1 MTPFE
6 IRLALQA
13 HGFDPTPCEGKRPRL
28 PAWQTKTVVSAEE
41 MARWAGANTGI
52 VLGKTVGLDA
62 DVKHQ
67 EAAARIEEHVTGLFD
82 GRGRLPIRFGN
93 KPKRAILLR
102 TAEPFAKMSVSFTDP
117 TGVGHKIEVLGKGQ
131 QIIVNGIHPD
141 TGTPYTWFDGCPW
154 SDFCWEDLVE
164 VTEQEMRDLLDILAE
179 MLEKDFGFKRA
190 DDGSNDIGQFRPGD
204 VDTRLAA
211 VPPPFLSP
219 EIGRASCRER
229 VL

>member
-13 HGFDPTPCEGKRPRL
+13 HGFDPTPCEGKRPIL

-62 DVKHQ
+62 DVTHQ

-93 KPKRAILLR
+93 KPKRAMLLR

-117 TGVGHKIEVLGKGQ
+117 AGAGHRLEVLGKGQ
-131 QIIVNGIHPD
+131 QIVVHGTHPV
-141 TGTPYTWFDGCPW
+141 TGEQYTWFDGCPW
-154 SDFCWEDLVE
+154 SDFCLDDLVE
-164 VTEQEMRDLLDILAE
+164 VTEKEMRDLLELLAE

-190 DDGSNDIGQFRPGD
+190 GGHGLGWQPRR
-204 VDTRLAA
+204 TKAR
-211 VPPPFLSP
+211 
-219 EIGRASCRER
+219 
-229 VL
+229 